1 MIKIKERVRK
11 GSSTGFAILT
21 VLIIA
26 VGWRLRGYE
35 LITAER
41 GVGYVCGII
50 GFVLMSILLLYPL
63 RKRVRALEMIGGV
76 KTWFRIHMLL
86 GIIGPVFILYH
97 CNFQVGS
104 FNSNVALFSM
114 VIVSV
119 SGIFGRFFYARIHH
133 GLYGQR
139 ATLVDLR
146 RQLEEQKE
154 ELSPQLDLVPGLREK
169 LFAYSDRVIDPPR
182 TLGESIRRR
191 ALTDWQVLRVKWT
204 ASRLAQRSLAESSAK
219 HHWSDKRLRQM
230 NWQMRR
236 KSDQLIR
243 QTRKVAEFGFYER
256 LFVLWHIFHIP
267 LVYML
272 IIAAVIHIVAV
283 HLY

>member
-86 GIIGPVFILYH
+86 GIIGP
-97 CNFQVGS
+97 
-104 FNSNVALFSM
+104 
-114 VIVSV
+114 
-119 SGIFGRFFYARIHH
+119 
-133 GLYGQR
+133 
-139 ATLVDLR
+139 
-146 RQLEEQKE
+146 
-154 ELSPQLDLVPGLREK
+154 
-169 LFAYSDRVIDPPR
+169 
-182 TLGESIRRR
+182 
-191 ALTDWQVLRVKWT
+191 
-204 ASRLAQRSLAESSAK
+204 
-219 HHWSDKRLRQM
+219 
-230 NWQMRR
+230 
-236 KSDQLIR
+236 
-243 QTRKVAEFGFYER
+243 
-256 LFVLWHIFHIP
+256 
-267 LVYML
+267 
-272 IIAAVIHIVAV
+272 
-283 HLY
+283 